1 MRPGD
6 YVRTHLYYN
15 LGMSKEKAAGP
26 VSTRYPSHTLRRLDR
41 RAEAEGHS
49 RSTLIQ
55 RYVVEG
61 LEMDEYP
68 GIVFRSGPAGR
79 RPGLVG
85 GPDVWEVVAVFR
97 SFDDVNRT
105 SDWLDQP
112 ASAIE
117 TALRYYDA
125 HRDDV
130 DEWIRRNEEA
140 AEAAERVARAR
151 QAAS

>member
-1 MRPGD
+1 MDKTR
-6 YVRTHLYYN
+6 
-15 LGMSKEKAAGP
+15 AP
-26 VSTRYPSHTLRRLDR
+26 VSTRYPNETLRRLDR

-49 RSTLIQ
+49 RSALIQ
-55 RYVVEG
+55 RYVGEG
-61 LEMDEYP
+61 IEMDEYP

-79 RPGLVG
+79 RPGLVT
-85 GPDVWEVVAVFR
+85 GPDIWEIVSVQR
-97 SFDDVNRT
+97 SFDDVKRT
-105 SDWLDQP
+105 ATWLDQQP
-112 ASAIE
+112 SAIE

-125 HRDDV
+125 HRGEI